1 MNQRDIGKLIWT
13 GGGKVP
19 RLLFCTCKMLVIGK
33 KGKGGSKEDI
43 MPVDEAGGMGA
54 KTAKTCSNLK

>member
-1 MNQRDIGKLIWT
+1 
-13 GGGKVP
+13 VP